1 MNKRFSGEKGIRNGR
16 VTIVETNRRYI
27 LTVFKRRWFKERE
40 IVWIVIDDF
49 DVAMKTFNA
58 IF

>member
-1 MNKRFSGEKGIRNGR
+1 MSKTFSGEKGIRNGR
-16 VTIVETNRRYI
+16 VTIVEANGRYI

-40 IVWIVIDDF
+40 IVRMVIDDF
-49 DVAMKTFNA
+49 NVAIETFNA